1 MDGFPR
7 IFLLHTFFLQQHHS
21 SHMNASHDQA
31 QGQGYARINLFVLFT
46 ILPCRPQLTQNDKND
61 LKETSLDHF

>member
-1 MDGFPR
+1 
-7 IFLLHTFFLQQHHS
+7 
-21 SHMNASHDQA
+21 MNASHDQA
-31 QGQGYARINLFVLFT
+31 QGQGYARINLFALFT

>member
-7 IFLLHTFFLQQHHS
+7 IFLLYTFFLS

-31 QGQGYARINLFVLFT
+31 QGQGYARINLFAIFT